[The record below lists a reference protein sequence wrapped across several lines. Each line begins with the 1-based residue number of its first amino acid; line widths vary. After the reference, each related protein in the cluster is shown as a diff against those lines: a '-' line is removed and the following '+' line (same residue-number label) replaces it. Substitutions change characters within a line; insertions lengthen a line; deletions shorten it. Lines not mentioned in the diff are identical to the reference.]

1 MIILQL
7 ARKSLFNR
15 SLSVA
20 LSILAIALSV
30 LLVLSVEK
38 IREGVRQ
45 GFLQTISGTDLV
57 VGARASGVQ
66 LLLSSVFRIGN
77 VSNSIN
83 EHSIEFIEAQ
93 PEVDWVVPI
102 SLGDSY
108 HGYRVLGTVTGYFDH
123 YKYGGGKQLAFSA
136 GERFSETLDV
146 VLGAEVAAKL
156 DHKLG
161 DKIILAHGAGSVAF
175 ITHDEDPFV
184 VTGILARTGTPIDQS
199 VHVSLAAIDAIHE
212 DWQPGVGKGESDH
225 EDHDEPADHDE
236 DEEHDEGDA
245 HDEDYDEGEEHHDE
259 HKDHYEDDERHEEH
273 DENEEH
279 HDEGEEHHD
288 DHENHEDHDEDE
300 EHDHEH
306 ASGVSAA
313 FIGLHSRVD
322 ALALQRRINEY
333 EGEPLSA
340 ILPGV
345 AFADLWRII
354 SGVDKALF
362 AISLLVVVAAIIS
375 MIIVMV
381 STLDSR
387 RREMAI
393 LRAVGARPR
402 HIFALFLFE
411 AGLIAVAGIVVGFV
425 LTNMGVFLA
434 QDMIQTRIGVQPGLG
449 WPSAREGLFVIGLV
463 SFSLLGGLLPALYA
477 TRLTL
482 ADGLSVKS

>member
-15 SLSVA
+15 ALSVT
-20 LSILAIALSV
+20 LSIVAIALSV
-30 LLVLSVEK
+30 VLVLSVEK
-38 IREGVRQ
+38 IRDGVRQ

-77 VSNSIN
+77 VSNSITG
-83 EHSIEFIEAQ
+83 HSIEFIEAQ

-108 HGYRVLGTVTGYFDH
+108 RGYRVLGTVTGYFDH
-123 YKYGGGKQLAFSA
+123 YKYGGGKLLAFSA
-136 GERFSETLDV
+136 GERFDDTQDV

-156 DHKLG
+156 GHQLG

-212 DWQPGVGKGESDH
+212 DWQPGVGRVEAAHEEHDDGDLHHDEDEDH
-225 EDHDEPADHDE
+225 EDGDEHHEEHEEHADHDE
-236 DEEHDEGDA
+236 DEA
-245 HDEDYDEGEEHHDE
+245 H
-259 HKDHYEDDERHEEH
+259 
-273 DENEEH
+273 
-279 HDEGEEHHD
+279 
-288 DHENHEDHDEDE
+288 HEDHDESE
-300 EHDHEH
+300 EHEH
-306 ASGVSAA
+306 SSGISAA
-313 FIGLHSRVD
+313 FVGLHSRVD

-354 SGVDKALF
+354 SGVDKALL

-381 STLDSR
+381 STLDMR

-402 HIFALFLFE
+402 HIFALFLLE
-411 AGLIAVAGIVVGFV
+411 AGLIALAGIAIGFV
-425 LTNMGVFLA
+425 ATNLGVFLA
-434 QDMIQTRIGVQPGLG
+434 QGFIQSRIGVQLVLG
-449 WPSAREGLFVIGLV
+449 WPSVREGLFVIGLV
-463 SFSLLGGLLPALYA
+463 SFALLGGLLPALYA